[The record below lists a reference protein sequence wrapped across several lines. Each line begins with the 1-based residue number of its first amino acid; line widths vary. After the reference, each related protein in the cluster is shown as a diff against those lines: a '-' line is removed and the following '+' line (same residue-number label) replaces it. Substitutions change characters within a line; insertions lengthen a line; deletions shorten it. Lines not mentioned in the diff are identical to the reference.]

1 LSDLSDQ
8 DVTILDYLGSLAWI
22 YAAYTRCGQRKKVV
36 YCRQSTYGVVVLSEF
51 KSIHTMGLFG
61 GKKRDCLGVDF
72 GSGGIKLVELRSER
86 GRARLV
92 TYAFNERMPGAEPA
106 NLVDDPAGTAALLRK
121 MMKKAKATSLRAV
134 GGLPVA
140 SVFSSVVTVPKSPK
154 KEEMYEAARGQAK
167 KLIPVPL
174 DEMSL
179 DIKIVEE
186 AVRKGDSAVTA
197 DEKDRSGRPMVQA
210 LITGASNSMIKKYA
224 DTFNRAGLE
233 LVSLETE
240 TLALVRALVGKDR
253 STTMIV
259 DMGAVRTNIIIVE
272 GGIPYVTRSVDTGG
286 AALTRTISRTLG
298 MDIAEAEHM
307 KIDIRNAELTGMDVG
322 LPKIFESALAPLVTE
337 LQYSMSMHTGQSD
350 GNVRPVE
357 KVILT
362 GGTAG
367 LSVLV
372 GYFTRQLGIRTYAGD
387 PWARVS
393 YPEGLRP
400 ALDEIGPRFAV
411 SVGLAMQQVE

>member
-1 LSDLSDQ
+1 
-8 DVTILDYLGSLAWI
+8 
-22 YAAYTRCGQRKKVV
+22 
-36 YCRQSTYGVVVLSEF
+36 
-51 KSIHTMGLFG
+51 
-61 GKKRDCLGVDF
+61 
-72 GSGGIKLVELRSER
+72 
-86 GRARLV
+86 
-92 TYAFNERMPGAEPA
+92 
-106 NLVDDPAGTAALLRK
+106 
-121 MMKKAKATSLRAV
+121 
-134 GGLPVA
+134 LPVA
-140 SVFSSVVTVPKSPK
+140 SVFSSVVTVPRSSK

-186 AVRKGDSAVTA
+186 TARKESPNIAAEG
-197 DEKDRSGRPMVQA
+197 KDRSGRPMVQT
-210 LITGASNSMIKKYA
+210 LITGASNSMIKKYV
-224 DTFNRAGLE
+224 DVFKRAGLE
-233 LVSLETE
+233 LASLETE

-272 GGIPYVTRSVDTGG
+272 GGIPYITRSVDTGG
-286 AALTRTISRTLG
+286 AALTKTISRTLG
-298 MDIAEAEHM
+298 LDLKEAEHM
-307 KIDIRNAELTGMDVG
+307 KSDIRNAELTGMDVG

-337 LQYSMSMHTGQSD
+337 LQYSMGMHTGKSD
-350 GNVRPVE
+350 GDVRPVE

-367 LSVLV
+367 LSMLV

-393 YPEGLRP
+393 YPDGLRP
-400 ALDEIGPRFAV
+400 ALDDIGPRFAV
-411 SVGLAMQQVE
+411 PVGLAMQQVE